1 MTDRVQ
7 LVDLENRA
15 LEDIF
20 TNIQTRYLLRLQE
33 NEEVEQAPHI
43 HYNIYKRILNCFLEK
58 FARRI
63 DALDNYHSDS
73 GVTWEDSDDLDL
85 PFIKA
90 LKEKFIPLANKKD
103 LYQGLLQIL
112 IDLKGRRDGFGCTL
126 RNMLSK
132 RADLGKNI
140 PSFELLNLLSTG
152 ELKSKIDDSFLDTLI
167 EKYKKKFYV
176 AACYEEL
183 LESLNKMIQG
193 ASSEKSH
200 YTFIDVLRGILETR
214 LQDISNIERLQE
226 RGEKVYS
233 ECYDKIFEFIK
244 DWEGRELINTLE
256 LQSPRESIYFKYWSD
271 MLDLNSKNIC
281 RVLPYL
287 LTAYIGSIQKNSFFR
302 RGSSAIN
309 EVFELSSDNFDPAN
323 KYRRIKQ
330 IERLSATFSLK
341 EFKDACNPK
350 KNTHSVAGSDC
361 PSPHY
366 LDRRFPYKEADFL
379 HYVFYV
385 WASVIMEE
393 SPDEEDITKEDVN
406 VKNILGTIRATISL
420 VDSYMLVLKY
430 TNNSEL
436 DKFQELL
443 DRKGGLI
450 TNSDMLTY
458 LENKF
463 AIMPFA

>member
-43 HYNIYKRILNCFLEK
+43 HYNIYKRILNCFLEM

-73 GVTWEDSDDLDL
+73 RVTWEDS
-85 PFIKA
+85 
-90 LKEKFIPLANKKD
+90 
-103 LYQGLLQIL
+103 
-112 IDLKGRRDGFGCTL
+112 
-126 RNMLSK
+126 
-132 RADLGKNI
+132 
-140 PSFELLNLLSTG
+140 
-152 ELKSKIDDSFLDTLI
+152 
-167 EKYKKKFYV
+167 
-176 AACYEEL
+176 
-183 LESLNKMIQG
+183 
-193 ASSEKSH
+193 
-200 YTFIDVLRGILETR
+200 
-214 LQDISNIERLQE
+214 
-226 RGEKVYS
+226 
-233 ECYDKIFEFIK
+233 ECYNEIFEFIN
-244 DWEGRELINTLE
+244 DWEDRDLINTLKLE
-256 LQSPRESIYFKYWSD
+256 LLQESKYYKYWSD
-271 MLDLNSKNIC
+271 MLNLNNTNIC
-281 RVLPYL
+281 QLLPYL
-287 LTAYIGSIQKNSFFR
+287 LTAYIANIHKNSFFQ
-302 RGSSAIN
+302 RGSSSID
-309 EVFELSSDNFDPAN
+309 EVFNLSSDDFDPAN
-323 KYRRIKQ
+323 KHRRIKQ
-330 IERLSATFSLK
+330 IERLSAKFSLK
-341 EFKDACNPK
+341 EFKNPCNSK
-350 KNTHSVAGSDC
+350 KSKRSNASSDR

-366 LDRRFPYKEADFL
+366 LDRRFPYREADFL
-379 HYVFYV
+379 HYVFYI

-393 SPDEEDITKEDVN
+393 SLDEEDITKEDVN